1 MYLDFL
7 IQLLQPWAG
16 KCYFYQPHLTEEETE
31 AARNRKELLQ
41 CVLRAGTPVTQT
53 PESAWQW
60 SEPLGEERPGLSRVA
75 HDGAWVAHST
85 GAEQERGESGGPE
98 DSVWP
103 AGKTLSHVASRERL
117 VTLTRGPQAG
127 FSAAARLATWL
138 HNSVLQGAVP
148 GAAECSVAAM
158 APTRQPKIFP
168 DIDTC
173 LLGKQGLLAE
183 NAGFEGGG
191 GRRHWSK

>member
-16 KCYFYQPHLTEEETE
+16 KYYFYQPHLTEEETE

-41 CVLRAGTPVTQT
+41 CVLRAGTPVKT

-60 SEPLGEERPGLSRVA
+60 SEPVGEERPGLSRVA

-85 GAEQERGESGGPE
+85 GAEQEREESGGPE

-103 AGKTLSHVASRERL
+103 AGKTLSHVASRECL

-127 FSAAARLATWL
+127 FSAAALLATWL

-148 GAAECSVAAM
+148 GPAECSVAAM
-158 APTRQPKIFP
+158 A
-168 DIDTC
+168 
-173 LLGKQGLLAE
+173 L
-183 NAGFEGGG
+183 
-191 GRRHWSK
+191 RR